1 MRHGKSGNRLS
12 RNQSLRKA
20 TLRDLAKATL
30 LQERICTTRAKAK
43 EARKLID
50 KLITLGK
57 KDTLAA
63 RRRAFAILCDHTLVS
78 QLFGQTAPRFKARNG
93 GYTRIIP
100 YIQRGGD
107 NAQLAFLELT
117 EKTRTIITGQKRVK
131 ATKEAGDTVTVSEGP
146 HRPQTGHSQEL
157 AGHSQLLAETKPAA
171 GTERPSVTATPT
183 THSKADVK
191 STPKATSKGFFK
203 KMFQRKTGAE

>member
-20 TLRDLAKATL
+20 TLRDMAKAVF

-43 EARKLID
+43 EARKMIE

-63 RRRAFAILCDHTLVS
+63 RRRAFAILCDHSEVS
-78 QLFGQTAPRFKARNG
+78 QLFTNIAPRFKARNG

-100 YIQRGGD
+100 YIQRAGD
-107 NAQLAFLELT
+107 NAELAFLELT
-117 EKTRTIITGQKRVK
+117 EKSREIITNQKRSKV
-131 ATKEAGDTVTVSEGP
+131 AKEANEAADVSTVSE
-146 HRPQTGHSQEL
+146 
-157 AGHSQLLAETKPAA
+157 AETKPVA
-171 GTERPSVTATPT
+171 TATEAAPK
-183 THSKADVK
+183 HSKADVK
-191 STPKATSKGFFK
+191 TKPKSAAKPK
-203 KMFQRKTGAE
+203 VAPKLFQRKAGGE

>member
-12 RNQSLRKA
+12 RNQTLRKA
-20 TLRDLAKATL
+20 TLRDMAKSVF

-43 EARKLID
+43 EARKLIE

-63 RRRAFAILCDHTLVS
+63 RRRAFAILCDHKEVS
-78 QLFGQTAPRFKARNG
+78 QLFSQIAPRFKARTG

-100 YIQRGGD
+100 YVQRAGD
-107 NAQLAFLELT
+107 NAALAFLELT
-117 EKTRTIITGQKRVK
+117 EKSKEIITNKKRIKVPKEAK
-131 ATKEAGDTVTVSEGP
+131 ATGGKKAKAGDVKVVSD
-146 HRPQTGHSQEL
+146 
-157 AGHSQLLAETKPAA
+157 AETKPVTPTPVATPSATPA
-171 GTERPSVTATPT
+171 GPT

-191 STPKATSKGFFK
+191 STPKTASKGFFK
-203 KMFQRKTGAE
+203 KMFQRKIGAE

>member
-1 MRHGKSGNRLS
+1 MRHAKAGNRLS

-20 TLRDLAKATL
+20 TMRDMAKAVF

-43 EARKLID
+43 EARKFID

-57 KDTLAA
+57 TDTLAA
-63 RRRAFAILCDHTLVS
+63 RRRAFAILCDHAEVS
-78 QLFGQTAPRFKARNG
+78 QLFGKVAPRFKFRKG

-100 YIQRGGD
+100 YIQRDGD
-107 NAQLAFLELT
+107 NAELAFLELT
-117 EKTRTIITGQKRVK
+117 EKTRTIITGQKRIK
-131 ATKEAGDTVTVSEGP
+131 AVKEAGDTKKVSDP
-146 HRPQTGHSQEL
+146 H
-157 AGHSQLLAETKPAA
+157 AGHAHVETKPAA
-171 GTERPSVTATPT
+171 PAAPAAGPATTPSVTSTPT

-191 STPKATSKGFFK
+191 STPKAGSKGFFK

>member
-20 TLRDLAKATL
+20 TLRDMAKAVF

-43 EARKLID
+43 EARKLVE

-63 RRRAFAILCDHTLVS
+63 RRRAFAILCDHTEVS
-78 QLFGQTAPRFKARNG
+78 QLFSKVAPRFKSRKG

-100 YIQRGGD
+100 YVQRGGD
-107 NAQLAFLELT
+107 NAELAFLELT
-117 EKTRTIITGQKRVK
+117 EKTRTIVTGQKRVK
-131 ATKEAGDTVTVSEGP
+131 AAKEAGDVTKVSE
-146 HRPQTGHSQEL
+146 
-157 AGHSQLLAETKPAA
+157 AETKPAA
-171 GTERPSVTATPT
+171 ETATPSVTATPT
-183 THSKADVK
+183 AHSKADVK
-191 STPKATSKGFFK
+191 ATPKTTAKSTGFMK
-203 KMFQRKTGAE
+203 KMFQRKIGSE

>member
-1 MRHGKSGNRLS
+1 MRHAKSGNRLS

-20 TLRDLAKATL
+20 TLRDMAKAIF

-43 EARKLID
+43 EARKMIE

-63 RRRAFAILCDHTLVS
+63 RRRAFAILCDHTEVS
-78 QLFGQTAPRFKARNG
+78 QLFSQVAPRFKARNG

-107 NAQLAFLELT
+107 NAELAFLELT
-117 EKTRTIITGQKRVK
+117 EKSRDIITNKKRTKVE
-131 ATKEAGDTVTVSEGP
+131 KEAGDVTKISE
-146 HRPQTGHSQEL
+146 
-157 AGHSQLLAETKPAA
+157 AETKPATPEAPAA
-171 GTERPSVTATPT
+171 GATGA
-183 THSKADVK
+183 THSKAEVK
-191 STPKATSKGFFK
+191 ATPKAKAKPTGIK
-203 KMFQRKTGAE
+203 KLFQRKTGAE